1 MDFKTLFLLTG
12 FYLFFWPWH
21 AAFGILVPQPGIKPM
36 SMQWKPGFLTT
47 GSPGE
52 FQRLV
57 SWLTFSTSLYS
68 WHHFQ
73 FSGRP
78 LWQWWSMASVM
89 TLGVSFL
96 LVMLVEKASYSP
108 NPANKP
114 LGGMWFLIS
123 CVFSMGRS
131 GPDSPRWLFTSH
143 LHPHPR
149 SRASALVTVTL
160 GRESFLHICWLC
172 PVLLLWEL
180 KRKGF
185 CCFLLVYYLFD
196 Y

>member
-1 MDFKTLFLLTG
+1 
-12 FYLFFWPWH
+12 
-21 AAFGILVPQPGIKPM
+21 
-36 SMQWKPGFLTT
+36 MQWKPEFLTT
-47 GSPGE
+47 GPPGE

-57 SWLTFSTSLYS
+57 SLLTFSTLFFS
-68 WHHFQ
+68 WHHSQ
-73 FSGRP
+73 FSGKTP
-78 LWQWWSMASVM
+78 VTVMEHGFGNDLGSYLSV
-89 TLGVSFL
+89 GDGGWKGFL
-96 LVMLVEKASYSP
+96 LTRSCRQAFGWDVIADL
-108 NPANKP
+108 
-114 LGGMWFLIS
+114 

-196 Y
+196 YFFLLFDY